1 MKFYNLIFLLIL
13 TISFSCSKENKTE
26 SVAEEQ
32 NNKTVIKIRR
42 AKLDFKPAGKPI
54 ITKASNPLNFI
65 TNSNVIPV
73 NELTAFDVLT
83 DLYITTPGE
92 DTLKKLSP
100 FKVIPEVKL
109 CKQPHPIKALPPRF
123 KDASSYN
130 IQYIDVDQGL
140 LASRLK
146 SVIVDK
152 KGNIWIG
159 SNGSGVCKYDGES
172 FLNYTINNGLSN
184 NTILTIFEDS
194 KGNIWFGTEGGGV
207 CWFDGKNFYNL
218 TSDNGLGD
226 NTVLAITEDNKG
238 NIWFGTNGGGAFCF
252 DGYNLTPYTENEGL
266 SNNMVRCI
274 KQDKKGNIW
283 FGTTGSGACKFN
295 GKSFEYYTERIG
307 LNSSIIHAIAEDENG
322 VIYFGTEDG
331 GVNVYDGKTIKYIT
345 EKRGLTSNCVVS
357 LLAEKGSLW
366 IGTYD
371 KGLCK
376 FSNSEITTYTN
387 EQGLTNNYI
396 LGIAKDLSNNIWMA
410 TYGGGL
416 CKLNAN
422 SFVHYTSNEGF
433 VNNTV
438 RSIALDYKNNLIFG
452 TFGDGLIY
460 HDGKSFLHF
469 TEKEGL
475 PSNRIMTIVNDSNSV
490 WLGTEQNG
498 IVKFNG
504 TNFELFTTEQGLSSD
519 YIKCSYKDKNGIIW
533 FGTDEGGVC
542 GYNGTQFITF
552 NDDEDLTSAIVNSI
566 TEDNNGHIWMATEG
580 AGACCYDGDFLK
592 WFTTKSGVSDNKI
605 NCVFKDNEGNIWL
618 GGNTNGISIIDA
630 KTIGTANPKITII
643 DTKNYLS
650 NNSIKSIIQDNENKF
665 WIATEFGLNL
675 LIKEKNTFK
684 SFIYNTEEGLK
695 ANDFMKSS
703 VALDDKNTIWW
714 GTGKAL
720 SKLNLNNFKIP
731 NTIPKIQLTSI
742 ELEKTFVDFL
752 KLRDTT
758 IKHNHT
764 IVGVKDKKDLKS
776 LIFDSISLFYN
787 YPTKLSLPYNL
798 NQIDFVFSAINW
810 EAKDKIQYQ
819 FKLEGDNLETDWSP
833 LVKENKAF
841 YNNLNNDNYVFKVKA
856 VGLSGKWSEVF
867 EYPFTIRAP
876 WYKTMWAYLL
886 YIVAFITIVMGFN
899 NIRTKQLKAKQIELE
914 KVVAERTA
922 EIVEQKELIEEK
934 QKEIV
939 DSINYAKRIQSA
951 MLASDQLFS
960 KNLKNYFVLFEPK
973 DIVSGDFYWASA
985 TQNNK
990 FVLVTADSTGHGV
1003 PGAMMSMLNIS
1014 CLNEAINERRLTSPS
1029 EILNYSRQ
1037 RIINSLSEDGSEEG
1051 GKDGMDC
1058 SVVVFDFN
1066 SKQINYAAANNPIWV
1081 IRNAKETNIEQLQL
1095 IELKPDRMPVGKHI
1109 KDSIPFTE
1117 SVFNLQTNDIVF
1129 TLTDG
1134 FADQFGGPKQKKY
1147 TYKKLKELLLKI
1159 YELPVNEQQIKLK
1172 NEFIHWKG
1180 TEEQVD
1186 DVLLIGVKIHFDK

>member
-1 MKFYNLIFLLIL
+1 MRIQFLIRLIVLVVFY
-13 TISFSCSKENKTE
+13 SCSNDNKNEVVTE
-26 SVAEEQ
+26 TQ
-32 NNKTVIKIRR
+32 NKNKAVIKVRR
-42 AKLDFKPAGKPI
+42 AKLDIKTAGKPT

-65 TNSNVIPV
+65 TNSNVVTI
-73 NELTAFDVLT
+73 NDLTAFDILN

-92 DTLKKLSP
+92 DTLKKLTSFTVTP
-100 FKVIPEVKL
+100 KTTL

-130 IQYIDVDQGL
+130 IQYVDVDQGL

-152 KGNIWIG
+152 NNNIWIG
-159 SNGSGVCKYDGES
+159 SNGAGVCKYDGET
-172 FLNYTINNGLSN
+172 FLNYTINNGLCN

-207 CWFDGKNFYNL
+207 CWFDGKNFNAL

-238 NIWFGTNGGGAFCF
+238 NIWIGTNGGGAYCY
-252 DGYNLTPYTENEGL
+252 DGKSLTPYTENEGL

-322 VIYFGTEDG
+322 ILYFGTEDG
-331 GVNVYDGKTIKYIT
+331 GVNVFDGKTFKYIT
-345 EKRGLTSNCVVS
+345 QKRGLTSNCVVS
-357 LLAEKGSLW
+357 LLTDKNTLW

-376 FSNSEITTYTN
+376 YTNSEITSYTN

-396 LGIAKDLSNNIWMA
+396 LSIAKDLSNNIWMA

-416 CKLNAN
+416 CKLKTN
-422 SFVHYTSNEGF
+422 SFIHYTANEGF

-438 RSIALDYKNNLIFG
+438 RGISQDSNNNIIFG

-475 PSNRIMTIVNDSNSV
+475 PSNRIMTIINDSNIT

-504 TNFELFTTEQGLSSD
+504 STFESYTTEQGLTSD
-519 YIKCSYKDKNGIIW
+519 YIRCSYKDKNGVIW

-542 GYNGTQFITF
+542 GFNGSQIISFI
-552 NDDEDLTSAIVNSI
+552 DDEDLTSAIVNGI
-566 TEDNNGHIWMATEG
+566 TQDNNKNIWIATEG
-580 AGACCYDGDFLK
+580 AGACCYDGEFLK
-592 WFTTKSGVSDNKI
+592 WYTTKSGLSDNKI
-605 NCVFKDNEGNIWL
+605 NCVFKDNEGNIWF
-618 GGNTNGISIIDA
+618 GGNNNGISILDA

-643 DTKNYLS
+643 DTKNNLS
-650 NNSIKSIIQDNENKF
+650 NNTIKSITQDKENNF
-665 WIATEFGLNL
+665 WITTEFGLNL
-675 LIKEKNTFK
+675 LIKEKNNYKIFN
-684 SFIYNTEEGLK
+684 YNTEEGLK
-695 ANDFMKSS
+695 ANDFMRNSICI
-703 VALDDKNTIWW
+703 DNKNNIWW

-720 SKLNLNNFKIP
+720 TKLNLNEFKTP
-731 NTIPKIQLTSI
+731 NAIPKIQLTSI

-758 IKHNHT
+758 IKHNQT
-764 IVGVKDKKDLKS
+764 IVGVKDKKNLKS
-776 LIFDSISLFYN
+776 LVFDSVSLFYN
-787 YPTKLSLPYNL
+787 YPIKLSLPYNL
-798 NQIDFVFSAINW
+798 NQIDFVFSAIDW

-819 FKLEGDNLETDWSP
+819 YKLEGNNLETDWSP

-841 YNNLNNDNYVFKVKA
+841 YTNLNNDNYIFKVKA
-856 VGLSGKWSEVF
+856 VGLSGNWSEVF
-867 EYPFTIRAP
+867 EYPFIIRSP
-876 WYKTMWAYLL
+876 WYKTMWAYML
-886 YIVAFITIVMGFN
+886 YIIAFITIVMGFN
-899 NIRTKQLKAKQIELE
+899 KVRTRQLKLKQIELE
-914 KVVAERTA
+914 NIVAQRTT
-922 EIVEQKELIEEK
+922 EIVEQKNLIEEK

-1014 CLNEAINERRLTSPS
+1014 CLNEAINERKITSPA
-1029 EILNYSRQ
+1029 EVLNHVRQ
-1037 RIINSLSEDGSEEG
+1037 RIITSLSEDGSEEG

-1058 SVVVFDFN
+1058 SVVIFDFEN
-1066 SKQINYAAANNPIWV
+1066 KNINYAAANNPIWI
-1081 IRNAKETNIEQLQL
+1081 IRENKTNNNLPEI

-1117 SVFNLQTNDIVF
+1117 SVFNLQSNDIVF

-1134 FADQFGGPKQKKY
+1134 YADQFGGPKQKKY
-1147 TYKKLKELLLKI
+1147 TYKRLKEILLRNYNLTMT
-1159 YELPVNEQQIKLK
+1159 QQESKLK
-1172 NEFIHWKG
+1172 NAFINWKG
-1180 TEEQVD
+1180 SEEQVD
-1186 DVLLIGVKIHFDK
+1186 DVLLIGVKIV